1 MANVLL
7 RSPYYISKDIGSDLS
22 AKIEITIDGTLA
34 YTIVKNKPANNNN
47 FVLFEI
53 SELVRDYIDI
63 KYNGSITASDL
74 NVNVSYVLYKYTLSN
89 AGGQETNLG
98 TTTFF
103 GIDGYGYFEE
113 GSNPSA
119 TKGYM
124 QSNDIIYT
132 LYGEDIRI
140 PVDRNE
146 IKEVT
151 YLYKGSQTF
160 NKVVPSSSTEVFEY
174 IEATDSF
181 KERVIE
187 EGGVYEEGSCINS
200 FLQNNDLYLVDK
212 VVLETGSELLKNGS
226 FENDSYWN
234 IQPSDNI
241 SNGALNISG
250 AGSRTS
256 SSFVPKVGNKY
267 TVTFEI
273 TSYNSGS
280 IGAYTGSGGVN
291 ISGTLN
297 EVGVY
302 TYTFTQGVT
311 GNNRFNFYTST
322 GFVGSIDNVSIKAEG
337 TELIPSIDL
346 TSYSNGV
353 GWFAGGNTPANTI
366 RTSNVTSPIGDA
378 SAYNVT
384 SPSGNGGYVSTTGIQ
399 GTDGEKV
406 TISVFLKGTGDV
418 QIKLQELGGDYTNYF
433 TETITLTSNWVEHKV
448 SGIKARDGNPSRMVI
463 RSAGTSALDVD
474 IWHPSVRL
482 PETKIV
488 DVVTLDEC
496 KYEPIKLTFVNRF
509 GALQDLWFF
518 KKSIEKVNTKKETFN
533 RFTINSQ
540 TGVYD
545 TSIHQNQTFNVNSS
559 KKLTINTG
567 YVDESYND
575 LMQELMQSEQIW
587 LELNS
592 VVTPINLDT
601 NSLTFKTS
609 VNDRLVDYTVDVSY
623 SFDAINNIR

>member
-7 RSPYYISKDIGSDLS
+7 RSPYHISEDIGSNES
-22 AKIEITIDGTLA
+22 AKLEITIDGTLQ
-34 YTIVKNKPANNNN
+34 YTIVKNKTSSSNY
-47 FVLFEI
+47 VLFEI
-53 SELVRDYIDI
+53 SELVRDYVDI
-63 KYNGSITASDL
+63 TYNGNINDSDL
-74 NVNVSYVLYKYTLSN
+74 NVVVSYVLSVYPQIN
-89 AGGQETNLG
+89 AGGSATSSS
-98 TTTFF
+98 TTTFL
-103 GIDGYGYFEE
+103 GVDGYGYFEE
-113 GSNPSA
+113 CSNPSA

-234 IQPSDNI
+234 IQPTDNI

-273 TSYNSGS
+273 TSYTSGQ
-280 IGAYTGSGGVN
+280 IGAFTGNGGVN
-291 ISGTLN
+291 ISGWLN

-337 TELIPSIDL
+337 TELIQSIDVTSSGWFNGGDAVLTDGITSQSGLPDAYKL
-346 TSYSNGV
+346 TSS
-353 GWFAGGNTPANTI
+353 
-366 RTSNVTSPIGDA
+366 
-378 SAYNVT
+378 
-384 SPSGNGGYVSTTGIQ
+384 SGNGHIFTSGIQ

-406 TISVFLKGTGDV
+406 TISVWLKGDV
-418 QIKLQELGGDYTNYF
+418 GANIRLQELGDNYTNYF
-433 TETITLTSNWVEHKV
+433 AKNITLTTTWTQYEV
-448 SGIKARDGNPSRMVI
+448 SGIKARDGNPARMVI
-463 RSAGTSALDVD
+463 DINPNIAGYID
-474 IWHPSVRL
+474 IYLPSVRL

-496 KYEPIKLTFVNRF
+496 KYEPKKVSFINRW

-518 KKSIEKVNTKKETFN
+518 KKSVESMNVEKESYKSNILGYDGTYSTSNNVNRDFNVVGKESVTLSSGFLDEEYNKVFKEMMLSEKVWITNITESGEQVLPINVKTGEITYKTSLN
-533 RFTINSQ
+533 DKLVQYTIQFDKS
-540 TGVYD
+540 YD
-545 TSIHQNQTFNVNSS
+545 T
-559 KKLTINTG
+559 
-567 YVDESYND
+567 
-575 LMQELMQSEQIW
+575 
-587 LELNS
+587 
-592 VVTPINLDT
+592 
-601 NSLTFKTS
+601 
-609 VNDRLVDYTVDVSY
+609 
-623 SFDAINNIR
+623 INNIR

>member
-7 RSPYYISKDIGSDLS
+7 RSPYYISEDIGSDLS
-22 AKIEITIDGTLA
+22 AKIVITIDTVEA

-53 SELVRDYIDI
+53 AELVRDYIDI

-74 NVNVSYVLYKYTLSN
+74 NVNVSYVLYKYTLAN

-113 GSNPSA
+113 GSNPSV
-119 TKGYM
+119 TQGYM

-132 LYGEDIRI
+132 LYGEDLRL
-140 PVDRNE
+140 PVDRNNTTS
-146 IKEVT
+146 VT

-160 NKVVPSSSTEVFEY
+160 TKAITSSSTEVFEY
-174 IEATDSF
+174 IDATDSF

-187 EGGVYEEGSCINS
+187 DSGTYEESSCLDS
-200 FLQNNDLYLVDK
+200 FLLNNDLYLVDEIVLSTTPGTKNVK
-212 VVLETGSELLKNGS
+212 V
-226 FENDSYWN
+226 
-234 IQPSDNI
+234 I
-241 SNGALNISG
+241 
-250 AGSRTS
+250 
-256 SSFVPKVGNKY
+256 
-267 TVTFEI
+267 
-273 TSYNSGS
+273 
-280 IGAYTGSGGVN
+280 
-291 ISGTLN
+291 TLN
-297 EVGVY
+297 E
-302 TYTFTQGVT
+302 
-311 GNNRFNFYTST
+311 
-322 GFVGSIDNVSIKAEG
+322 
-337 TELIPSIDL
+337 
-346 TSYSNGV
+346 
-353 GWFAGGNTPANTI
+353 
-366 RTSNVTSPIGDA
+366 
-378 SAYNVT
+378 
-384 SPSGNGGYVSTTGIQ
+384 
-399 GTDGEKV
+399 
-406 TISVFLKGTGDV
+406 
-418 QIKLQELGGDYTNYF
+418 
-433 TETITLTSNWVEHKV
+433 
-448 SGIKARDGNPSRMVI
+448 
-463 RSAGTSALDVD
+463 
-474 IWHPSVRL
+474 
-482 PETKIV
+482 
-488 DVVTLDEC
+488 C
-496 KYEPIKLTFVNRF
+496 KFEPIKLTFVNRY

-533 RFTINSQ
+533 RFTINSES
-540 TGVYD
+540 GVYD
-545 TSIHQNQTFNVNSS
+545 TSIHQNQTFNIKSS

>member
-34 YTIVKNKPANNNN
+34 YTIVKNKPANNND

-89 AGGQETNLG
+89 AGGTPTNLG

-113 GSNPSA
+113 GSNLNI

-132 LYGEDIRI
+132 LYGEDLRL
-140 PVDRNE
+140 PVDRNNTTS
-146 IKEVT
+146 VT

-160 NKVVPSSSTEVFEY
+160 TKAITTSSTEVFEY
-174 IEATDSF
+174 IDATDSF

-187 EGGVYEEGSCINS
+187 DSGTYEESSCLDS
-200 FLQNNDLYLVDK
+200 FLLNNDLYLVDE
-212 VVLETGSELLKNGS
+212 VVLETE
-226 FENDSYWN
+226 
-234 IQPSDNI
+234 
-241 SNGALNISG
+241 GA
-250 AGSRTS
+250 
-256 SSFVPKVGNKY
+256 
-267 TVTFEI
+267 
-273 TSYNSGS
+273 
-280 IGAYTGSGGVN
+280 
-291 ISGTLN
+291 
-297 EVGVY
+297 
-302 TYTFTQGVT
+302 
-311 GNNRFNFYTST
+311 
-322 GFVGSIDNVSIKAEG
+322 
-337 TELIPSIDL
+337 ELIPSIDI
-346 TSYSNGV
+346 SSSS
-353 GWFAGGNTPANTI
+353 WFTGGTTPANTVI
-366 RTSNVTSPIGDA
+366 TSGETSPIGDA

-384 SPSGNGGYVSTTGIQ
+384 SPSNNSGYVSTTGIQ

-463 RSAGTSALDVD
+463 VADGSSALDVD

-488 DVVTLDEC
+488 DVITLNEC

-592 VVTPINLDT
+592 VVTPVNLDT
-601 NSLTFKTS
+601 KSLTFKTS

>member
-7 RSPYYISKDIGSDLS
+7 RSPYHISEDIGSNES
-22 AKIEITIDGTLA
+22 AKLEITIDGTLQ
-34 YTIVKNKPANNNN
+34 YTIVKNKTSSSNY
-47 FVLFEI
+47 VLFEI
-53 SELVRDYIDI
+53 SELVRDYVDI
-63 KYNGSITASDL
+63 TYNGNINDSDL
-74 NVNVSYVLYKYTLSN
+74 NVVVSYVLSVYPQIN
-89 AGGQETNLG
+89 AGGSATSSS
-98 TTTFF
+98 TTTFL
-103 GIDGYGYFEE
+103 GVDGYGYFEE

-226 FENDSYWN
+226 FENSDYWN
-234 IQPSDNI
+234 IQSTDNI

-337 TELIPSIDL
+337 TELIPSIDV
-346 TSYSNGV
+346 TSS
-353 GWFAGGNTPANTI
+353 GWFNG
-366 RTSNVTSPIGDA
+366 GDA
-378 SAYNVT
+378 VLTDGIT
-384 SPSGNGGYVSTTGIQ
+384 SPSGLPDAYKLTSSSGNGHIFTSGIQ

-406 TISVFLKGTGDV
+406 TISVWLKGDV
-418 QIKLQELGGDYTNYF
+418 GANIRLQELGDNYTNYF
-433 TETITLTSNWVEHKV
+433 AKNITLTTTWTQYEV
-448 SGIKARDGNPSRMVI
+448 SGIKARDGNPARMVI
-463 RSAGTSALDVD
+463 DINPNIAGYID
-474 IWHPSVRL
+474 IYLPSVRL

-496 KYEPIKLTFVNRF
+496 KYEPKKVSFINRW

-518 KKSIEKVNTKKETFN
+518 KKSVESMNVEKESYKSNILGYDGTYSTSNHVNRDFNVVGKESVTLSSGFLDEEYNKVFKEMMLSEKVWITNIT
-533 RFTINSQ
+533 
-540 TGVYD
+540 
-545 TSIHQNQTFNVNSS
+545 
-559 KKLTINTG
+559 
-567 YVDESYND
+567 ESG
-575 LMQELMQSEQIW
+575 EQV
-587 LELNS
+587 L
-592 VVTPINLDT
+592 PINVKT
-601 NSLTFKTS
+601 GEITYKTS
-609 VNDRLVDYTVDVSY
+609 LNDKLVQYTIQFDK
-623 SFDAINNIR
+623 SFDTINNIR

>member
-7 RSPYYISKDIGSDLS
+7 RSPYHISEDIGSDLS
-22 AKIEITIDGTLA
+22 AKLEITIDGTLQ
-34 YTIVKNKPANNNN
+34 YTIVKNKTSSSDY
-47 FVLFEI
+47 VLFEI
-53 SELVRDYIDI
+53 SELVRDYVDI
-63 KYNGSITASDL
+63 TYNGNINDSDL
-74 NVNVSYVLYKYTLSN
+74 NVVVSYVLSVYPQIN
-89 AGGQETNLG
+89 AGGTATSSS
-98 TTTFF
+98 TTTFL
-103 GIDGYGYFEE
+103 GIDGYGYFED
-113 GSNPSA
+113 GSNPIA
-119 TKGYM
+119 TQGYM

-226 FENDSYWN
+226 FENSDYWI
-234 IQPSDNI
+234 IQSSDNI

-250 AGSRTS
+250 VGSRTS

-273 TSYNSGS
+273 TSYTSGS
-280 IGAYTGSGGVN
+280 ISAFTGSGGVN
-291 ISGTLN
+291 ISGFLN

-337 TELIPSIDL
+337 TELIPSIDI
-346 TSYSNGV
+346 SSSSWFKGGV
-353 GWFAGGNTPANTI
+353 TPANTVI
-366 RTSNVTSPIGDA
+366 TSGETSPIGDA

-384 SPSGNGGYVSTTGIQ
+384 SPSNNSGYVSTTGIQ

-433 TETITLTSNWVEHKV
+433 IETITMTSNWVEHKV

-463 RSAGTSALDVD
+463 VADGTSALDVD

-496 KYEPIKLTFVNRF
+496 KYEPKKVSFINRW

-518 KKSIEKVNTKKETFN
+518 KKSVESMNVEKESYKSNILGYDGTYSTSNHVNRDFNVVGKESVTLSSGFLDEEYNEVFKQMMLSEKVWITNITED
-533 RFTINSQ
+533 
-540 TGVYD
+540 G
-545 TSIHQNQTFNVNSS
+545 
-559 KKLTINTG
+559 
-567 YVDESYND
+567 
-575 LMQELMQSEQIW
+575 EQV
-587 LELNS
+587 L
-592 VVTPINLDT
+592 PINVKT
-601 NSLTFKTS
+601 GEITYKTS
-609 VNDRLVDYTVDVSY
+609 LNDKLVQYTIEFDK
-623 SFDAINNIR
+623 SFDTINNIR